1 MKKQTTAKKDY
12 TSSIQADI
20 PSRTVLSIISTSTVD
35 EEGEVILPRGV
46 QTNRFEKSPV
56 VFWNHDYADPVGTAE
71 YVKIN
76 DDNIM
81 ASTYFPPRPEGH
93 EGEWRPDAVL
103 ALISAGLCKGVS
115 IGFSY
120 IETRE
125 PTQKDRKQFKTT
137 GNELR
142 RVVSKSRLL
151 EYSFAPLPMN
161 EDALVVAVQ
170 RGFVNKDGTINEK
183 AVKNCRLENGGILQ
197 IEQEEDRKIIL
208 PKSNNSLRIKTID
221 PKKMTRLEIQR
232 LQGRVY

>member
-1 MKKQTTAKKDY
+1 MNKQTTAKKDY
-12 TSSIQADI
+12 TSNIQADI

-142 RVVSKSRLL
+142 RVVSKSRFICSTSD
-151 EYSFAPLPMN
+151 ERGRFGCCCSAWICK
-161 EDALVVAVQ
+161 Q
-170 RGFVNKDGTINEK
+170 RRNHKRKSREK
-183 AVKNCRLENGGILQ
+183 LQ
-197 IEQEEDRKIIL
+197 IRKRRTLKI
-208 PKSNNSLRIKTID
+208 R
-221 PKKMTRLEIQR
+221 TRRRPENHSAK
-232 LQGRVY
+232 V

>member
-1 MKKQTTAKKDY
+1 MNKQTTAKKDY
-12 TSSIQADI
+12 TSNIQADI

-183 AVKNCRLENGGILQ
+183 AVKNCRLENGGILK
-197 IEQEEDRKIIL
+197 IEQEEDRRIIL

-221 PKKMTRLEIQR
+221 PEKMTRLEIQR